1 MIIRQK
7 EAKGDF
13 VKKLLVLQQKISAQD
28 ISNGNTFEEETQ
40 IKEYSLGIFSFKQL
54 LERLKDEYAIVDFK
68 PLCLLLMLFPSTTH
82 KRKVFDSLI
91 NLSVSPLD

>member
-13 VKKLLVLQQKISAQD
+13 VKKLLVLQQKISGHD

-54 LERLKDEYAIVDFK
+54 
-68 PLCLLLMLFPSTTH
+68 
-82 KRKVFDSLI
+82 
-91 NLSVSPLD
+91 